1 MVFFVWK
8 KSTCL
13 CFFFVFTSVF
23 NVKATVSD
31 DVYEKAESH
40 WAFKPLVES
49 SPPNPQGSTDPID
62 SYLRKRI
69 IDRELSPS
77 AAAEKS
83 TLARRLSFDL
93 LGLPPNFDDVESL
106 SKDSR
111 PDAISRLVDKLLAS
125 PRFGERWGRHWL
137 DVARYAD
144 TRGYLDGRVSRSYPF
159 AYVYRDWVVNAFNG
173 GVPFDSFVRN
183 QLAADLIVESSDHQ
197 DLAALGF
204 LTVGPRFLNRRHLI
218 LDDRIDVISRGLM
231 GFTVVCARCHD
242 HFYDPIPQEDYYSL
256 YGVLDLSIEPKQLP
270 VIGEPDQSSPAY
282 NEYLKKMEELEGAVK
297 EFLLSKWNDIRSEK
311 GLFAYLKV
319 AKDGYDLPD
328 DRLDAL
334 AAKRILFP
342 KLAIRWRSYL
352 RKKQISSKRN
362 FSIWNAYAKVSPD
375 SFPQVTKRVLANPT
389 KHLPS
394 LLSHLEKQAPKDFDD
409 VLSIYAKEFALALDS
424 SSGDRPGKELKRL
437 VSSPDFPVAFDFS
450 KVSSL
455 FDILVSNKLNG
466 LRAKIVKHQAE
477 HPGSPPRA
485 MVLEDSKS
493 MRNPRVFDRGN
504 PGKRGR
510 EVPRRFLAALA
521 PGGERRPYSKGS
533 GRLELARAITSKEN
547 PLTARVIVNRVWQHH
562 FGRGIVDTPGDFG
575 LNGEPPSHP
584 DLLDW
589 LAADFVKHG
598 WDQKRLHRMILL
610 STVYQQSTKRTPKLD
625 TIDPE
630 NRLLARANLRRLEAE
645 AVRDFI
651 LATTGD
657 LNLESGGPSIPVT
670 TDAEGKVVIGVQ
682 KIRDGLAAGVRGKND
697 AAFRRSAFIEAN
709 RSLPLNILATFD
721 LPEMKPNCDRRRSTT
736 VATQSLWFLN
746 DDQIIQ
752 LTGKLSDQLFTGQP
766 TDATQRLNNLHQ
778 KLFATPPT
786 DEERR
791 FLSDFLARQEEL
803 FRADP
808 NAEWQKKIK
817 AQPNAPGKRALA
829 ALAQVLMASNRF
841 LYID

>member
-23 NVKATVSD
+23 NVKGTVSD

-69 IDRELSPS
+69 IDRELNPS
-77 AAAEKS
+77 ASAEKS

-93 LGLPPNFDDVESL
+93 LGLPPNFEDVESL

-144 TRGYLDGRVSRSYPF
+144 TRGYLDGGVSRSYPF
-159 AYVYRDWVVNAFNG
+159 AYVYRDWVVNAFNA

-455 FDILVSNKLNG
+455 FDTLDGNKLNG

-533 GRLELARAITSKEN
+533 GRLELAESILHPKN
-547 PLTARVIVNRVWQHH
+547 PLTSRVFVNRVWDVL
-562 FGRGIVDTPGDFG
+562 FGKGLVGTTSDFG
-575 LNGEPPSHP
+575 LRGELPSHP
-584 DLLDW
+584 LLLDY
-589 LAADFVKHG
+589 LAQSFVNED
-598 WDQKRLHRMILL
+598 WDVKRLIREIVTSASYLRATAPAPPADQENTYL
-610 STVYQQSTKRTPKLD
+610 SVMNRKRIDFEAMRDGMLFVSGDLDLAVAGKAAKLEGNIPNFRRTIYGFVERQNLPDLFRTFDFANPNIHSPGRPETTVPQQALYAINNPFVIARAESLAC
-625 TIDPE
+625 
-630 NRLLARANLRRLEAE
+630 LARSRLALDHLSENSPRT
-645 AVRDFI
+645 AVRFLFQRI
-651 LATTGD
+651 LARNPSREELNTSLSFLGSSLSDEAIAD
-657 LNLESGGPSIPVT
+657 L
-670 TDAEGKVVIGVQ
+670 A
-682 KIRDGLAAGVRGKND
+682 
-697 AAFRRSAFIEAN
+697 
-709 RSLPLNILATFD
+709 
-721 LPEMKPNCDRRRSTT
+721 
-736 VATQSLWFLN
+736 QSLL
-746 DDQIIQ
+746 
-752 LTGKLSDQLFTGQP
+752 
-766 TDATQRLNNLHQ
+766 
-778 KLFATPPT
+778 
-786 DEERR
+786 
-791 FLSDFLARQEEL
+791 
-803 FRADP
+803 
-808 NAEWQKKIK
+808 
-817 AQPNAPGKRALA
+817 
-829 ALAQVLMASNRF
+829 VSNEF
-841 LYID
+841 FFID